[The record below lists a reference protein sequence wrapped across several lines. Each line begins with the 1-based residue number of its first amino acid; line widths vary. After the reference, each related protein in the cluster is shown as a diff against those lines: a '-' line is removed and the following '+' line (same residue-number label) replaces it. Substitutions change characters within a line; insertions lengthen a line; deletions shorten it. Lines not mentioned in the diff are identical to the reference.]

1 MATFDHR
8 VLRRWR
14 LESGLR
20 PEQVCVLAQ
29 LSYPYLRAI
38 EDGARPNP
46 SVHLL
51 GRLAA
56 VYGRRSV
63 SYSPT
68 TSRQVPG
75 DRAPHPSRSIRSA
88 ASDRPR
94 RLPGPGGQPSA
105 SGSARMSPPGRR

>member
-14 LESGLR
+14 LESGMK

-46 SVHLL
+46 SIHLL

-56 VYGRRSV
+56 VYGKPV
-63 SYSPT
+63 GELFTDDIPA
-68 TSRQVPG
+68 G
-75 DRAPHPSRSIRSA
+75 
-88 ASDRPR
+88 
-94 RLPGPGGQPSA
+94 
-105 SGSARMSPPGRR
+105 AR

>member
-14 LESGLR
+14 LESGMK
-20 PEQVCVLAQ
+20 PEQVCARPAV
-29 LSYPYLRAI
+29 YPYLRAI

-56 VYGRRSV
+56 VYGKPV
-63 SYSPT
+63 GELFTDDIPA
-68 TSRQVPG
+68 G
-75 DRAPHPSRSIRSA
+75 
-88 ASDRPR
+88 
-94 RLPGPGGQPSA
+94 
-105 SGSARMSPPGRR
+105 AR